1 MSSTTDSGSLND
13 VIHFKFRSPL
23 ALKLTAYLGN
33 SLSTGSLHVR
43 IAAHITLGFKPPPP
57 VGRLRTAFDG
67 NSNDWQNLKF
77 RTLSASC

>member
-1 MSSTTDSGSLND
+1 MRWRTVVRIKSERTSDMSSTTDSGSLND

-43 IAAHITLGFKPPPP
+43 IYYSWLQTPSTRGPSSY
-57 VGRLRTAFDG
+57 RL
-67 NSNDWQNLKF
+67 
-77 RTLSASC
+77 